1 MDGSRS
7 HFVYAHYRRRQLF
20 VNFFDLNLAG
30 LESWCL
36 DHDLPKFT
44 AKQLRNWIWKHGVL
58 DPEDMTNVSARAR
71 VAVREELTLY
81 ESAVVTEQHASDGT
95 QKLLTAWPKPDQG
108 KSLPILE
115 ASRTTECVMIPT
127 EARRTACVSSQIGCP
142 VGCKFCAT
150 GLGGHDGNLTAGQIV
165 EQVHR
170 LSHLGG
176 GRITNLVFMGM
187 GEPLANYQAVTEAI
201 RLLHEP
207 DAAGLGA
214 RRITIS
220 TVGLPPAIRK
230 LLNFEIPVKLALSLH
245 APTDD
250 LRRELIPWAAY
261 STIDELLDACSAWF
275 DRTGRE
281 ITLEYVLLA
290 GVNDQPE
297 HAHALVDVVRRLR
310 GSVNLLRWNEVEGLP
325 YQRPTDEAVI
335 RFQRVLK
342 QNNINAIIRKS
353 RGRDIAAACGQLKH
367 ESKHSA

>member
-1 MDGSRS
+1 M
-7 HFVYAHYRRRQLF
+7 
-20 VNFFDLNLAG
+20 NFFDLNLAG

-58 DPEDMTNVSARAR
+58 DPEEMTNISAKAR
-71 VAVREELTLY
+71 VAMQEHLTLH
-81 ESAVVTEQHASDGT
+81 ESAVVTEQLASDGT
-95 QKLLTAWPKPDQG
+95 QKLLTAWPKPDQSN
-108 KSLPILE
+108 SLPILDP
-115 ASRTTECVMIPT
+115 SRATECVMIPT
-127 EARRTACVSSQIGCP
+127 ESRRTACVSSQIGCP

-214 RRITIS
+214 RRMTIS

-230 LLNFEIPVKLALSLH
+230 LLDFEIPVKLALSLH

-261 STIDELLDACSAWF
+261 STIDDLLDACAAWF

-325 YQRPTDEAVI
+325 FQRPTDDAVI
-335 RFQRVLK
+335 RFQSVLK

>member
-1 MDGSRS
+1 M
-7 HFVYAHYRRRQLF
+7 
-20 VNFFDLNLAG
+20 NFFDLNLAG

-36 DHDLPKFT
+36 KHDLPKFT

-71 VAVREELTLY
+71 VAVREYLTLH
-81 ESAVVTEQHASDGT
+81 ESAVVTEQLASDGT

-108 KSLPILE
+108 KSLPILD
-115 ASRTTECVMIPT
+115 ASRATECVMIPT

-150 GLGGHDGNLTAGQIV
+150 GLGGHDGNLSAGQIV

-214 RRITIS
+214 RRMTIS

-230 LLNFEIPVKLALSLH
+230 LLDFEIPVKLALSLH

-261 STIDELLDACSAWF
+261 STIDDLLDACAAWF

-297 HAHALVDVVRRLR
+297 HALALVDVVRRLR

-335 RFQRVLK
+335 HFQRVLK